1 MQTGPSLVWRT
12 GLEGQGRNA
21 LIATTLLPLLR
32 PIHRRGWSA
41 AVAMSTYTKEQLEAL
56 SKSELVDLVLGGAAA
71 QLQAKPPPT
80 EQQQRPRQEPKK
92 TRAFD
97 MSRYEQRHVA
107 LRVAYI
113 GTAYAGSAWQ
123 DNNDTIVGRL
133 FEALTKTCLITDR
146 ESCGHSLGGRTDKGV
161 SALGQ
166 VVALR
171 MRSNL
176 SAAELAA
183 EQSGGD
189 GAAASADADAVAATA
204 DAGAAAGT
212 AACVKKREEIDYVRV
227 LNRVLPDDIRVL
239 AAQPVPDDFSAR
251 FSATHRTYKYF
262 FVRGELQLEPMRD
275 AAARLVGELDF
286 RNFCKIDPT
295 VSNFRRTVLSAAIQ
309 PAAGAPCAGSPLDMF
324 ELEVRG
330 TAFLYHQVRCMMAVL
345 FLVGRG
351 LEPPRV
357 VDELLDIATHPAR
370 PNYEIAPDAALLL
383 YDIGYDG
390 VAWRHSA
397 QALEGLARHW
407 GQAHEALAL
416 RAAMLL
422 TKRDS
427 LLDCAVPVPSASASA
442 SAAAVPGGGGGGS
455 FVPWRVAAA
464 AAAAS
469 GAAQPQ
475 PQPQQPHV
483 PLFERPTAASV
494 EMVAATQAGREAR
507 KNKRSAPDSGK

>member
-1 MQTGPSLVWRT
+1 
-12 GLEGQGRNA
+12 
-21 LIATTLLPLLR
+21 
-32 PIHRRGWSA
+32 
-41 AVAMSTYTKEQLEAL
+41 MSTYTREQLEAL
-56 SKSELVDLVLGGAAA
+56 SKSDLVDLVLGRSAAA
-71 QLQAKPPPT
+71 QLQAKPPAT
-80 EQQQRPRQEPKK
+80 EQQRRPKQEPKK
-92 TRAFD
+92 ARAFD

-123 DNNDTIVGRL
+123 DNNDTVVGRL

-183 EQSGGD
+183 ERGSGG
-189 GAAASADADAVAATA
+189 GGGGGGGGAASADADADAAAA
-204 DAGAAAGT
+204 DAGAAPT
-212 AACVKKREEIDYVRV
+212 AASGKKREEIDYVRV

-275 AAARLVGELDF
+275 AAARLVGEFDF

-295 VSNFRRTVLSAAIQ
+295 VTNFRRTVLSAVIQ
-309 PAAGAPCAGSPLDMF
+309 PAAGAPCSGSPLDMF
-324 ELEVRG
+324 EFEVRG

-351 LEPPRV
+351 LELPHV
-357 VDELLDIATHPAR
+357 VDELLDIAANPAR

-390 VAWRHSA
+390 IEWRHSA

-422 TKRDS
+422 TKRES
-427 LLDCAVPVPSASASA
+427 LLDCAVPTPSAG
-442 SAAAVPGGGGGGS
+442 AAAVGATGGGS
-455 FVPWRVAAA
+455 FVPWRVATAA
-464 AAAAS
+464 AT
-469 GAAQPQ
+469 GAAQPP
-475 PQPQQPHV
+475 PQPPHV